1 MYYFLLGFYLYA
13 NLKKNRVRRFGNF
26 LYFDK
31 RGDYSIQ
38 RCVGMWLRINYFPCL
53 LSLVLRVPL
62 DLYYV
67 VPLHTAG
74 FFIALFTSLIGTKLD
89 RWRHRQE
96 QQQQQ
101 QLEATII
108 RHPFLTTKLLRTK
121 WHCNAV
127 AIVLCCIVHVLFYE
141 TPVVNCLLMI
151 SKEIHFRFQ
160 ADKYSVLI
168 GIISGFFWKD
178 FSAILQRL
186 HGENDNNNNNN
197 NNDDEEQQQLLLPS
211 NDITT
216 EKSSDTTS
224 TTTTTKT
231 IDEKIKARQT
241 RAIWIQR
248 IGGAALIAL
257 WYVLFGSIGDKYKYN
272 PGT

>member
-1 MYYFLLGFYLYA
+1 
-13 NLKKNRVRRFGNF
+13 
-26 LYFDK
+26 
-31 RGDYSIQ
+31 
-38 RCVGMWLRINYFPCL
+38 MWLRINYFPCL
-53 LSLVLRVPL
+53 LSVVLRVPL

-74 FFIALFTSLIGTKLD
+74 FFIALFTSLLGTKLD

-96 QQQQQ
+96 QQQ

-197 NNDDEEQQQLLLPS
+197 DDEEQQQLLLPS
-211 NDITT
+211 SDITT

-231 IDEKIKARQT
+231 VDEKIKARQT
-241 RAIWIQR
+241 RAIWMQR

-257 WYVLFGSIGDKYKYN
+257 WYLLFSIGDKYKYN
-272 PGT
+272 PGK